1 VLSSSLTSA
10 EPKLN
15 QTEKEAVPDLRLPIE
30 VERKPTKLTPAAAA
44 VPRVAAAT
52 AAAAAATL
60 NPKP

>member
-1 VLSSSLTSA
+1 
-10 EPKLN
+10 
-15 QTEKEAVPDLRLPIE
+15 VPDLRLPIE
-30 VERKPTKLTPAAAA
+30 VDIKPTKLTPAAAT